1 MRIIVKKNKLS
12 FLGATYECAIGKNGT
27 TQNKIEGDGK
37 TPIGCFS
44 FKKIFYRDDKTPPL
58 KFGLDSEA
66 IMSNS
71 GWCDDPESKNYNQF
85 VKLPVNESAEKLFRS
100 DDLYDLIF
108 VLDYNIN
115 PIVKNKGSAIFLHI
129 AKNDFSATEGCI
141 ALKKNDLIG
150 IAEKIN
156 DQTQILIVN

>member
-12 FLGATYECAIGKNGT
+12 FLGTTYDCTIGKNGT

-66 IMSNS
+66 IMLNS
-71 GWCDDPESKNYNQF
+71 GWCDDPGSINYNQF
-85 VKLPVNESAEKLFRS
+85 VKLPVSESAEKLFRS

-108 VLDYNIN
+108 VLDYNVN
-115 PIVKNKGSAIFLHI
+115 PIVKNKGSAIFLHV
-129 AKNDFSATEGCI
+129 AKNDFSGTEGCI
-141 ALKKNDLIG
+141 ALKKNDLIE
-150 IAEKIN
+150 IAEKI
-156 DQTQILIVN
+156 DHQTQILIVN

>member
-1 MRIIVKKNKLS
+1 M
-12 FLGATYECAIGKNGT
+12 
-27 TQNKIEGDGK
+27 
-37 TPIGCFS
+37 
-44 FKKIFYRDDKTPPL
+44 

-71 GWCDDPESKNYNQF
+71 GWCDDPASKNYNQF
-85 VKLPVNESAEKLFRS
+85 VKLPVGESAEKLFRS

-115 PIVKNKGSAIFLHI
+115 PIVKNKGSAIFLRI

-141 ALKKNDLIG
+141 ALKKSDLIG

-156 DQTQILIVN
+156 NQTQILIVN

>member
-1 MRIIVKKNKLS
+1 M
-12 FLGATYECAIGKNGT
+12 T
-27 TQNKIEGDGK
+27 
-37 TPIGCFS
+37 
-44 FKKIFYRDDKTPPL
+44 
-58 KFGLDSEA
+58 FGLDTEA
-66 IMSNS
+66 ITPNS

-85 VKLPVNESAEKLFRS
+85 VKLPVGESAEKLFRS

-129 AKNDFSATEGCI
+129 AKNDYSGTEGCI

-156 DQTQILIVN
+156 NQTQILIVN

>member
-1 MRIIVKKNKLS
+1 MKLLVQKN
-12 FLGATYECAIGKNGT
+12 FLYINGKRFSCAIGSNGIT
-27 TQNKIEGDGK
+27 NSKVEGDGC
-37 TPIGCFS
+37 TPYGK
-44 FKKIFYRDDKTPPL
+44 FKFKEIYYRADKLGTINFFNKSIKIQPDD
-58 KFGLDSEA
+58 
-66 IMSNS
+66 
-71 GWCDDPESKNYNQF
+71 GWCDDPESENYNQF